1 MHIKIIAVGKLK
13 ESYLKTGIDEY
24 LKRLTP
30 FAKVEIIEVA
40 DEKAP
45 DTLSPKEEDQ
55 IKDAEGQRILRAI
68 KPGSHTIV
76 LDVKGRERS
85 SEIFAK
91 ELADLAL
98 RGKSEINFVIG
109 GSLGHSQAV
118 LDLADDRLS
127 FSPMTLPHQ
136 LMRLVLV
143 EQVYRAF
150 KINRGETYHK

>member
-13 ESYLKTGIDEY
+13 ETYLRAGIDEY

-45 DTLSPKEEDQ
+45 DTLSPKEEEQ
-55 IKDAEGQRILRAI
+55 IKDAEGQRILKAI
-68 KPGSHTIV
+68 KPSSHTIV
-76 LDVKGRERS
+76 LDVKGRQRS
-85 SEIFAK
+85 SETFAT
-91 ELADLAL
+91 ELAELGL
-98 RGKSEINFVIG
+98 RGKSELNFVIG
-109 GSLGHSQAV
+109 GSLGHSRAV

-136 LMRLVLV
+136 LMRLVLL

-150 KINRGETYHK
+150 KINRGEIYHK